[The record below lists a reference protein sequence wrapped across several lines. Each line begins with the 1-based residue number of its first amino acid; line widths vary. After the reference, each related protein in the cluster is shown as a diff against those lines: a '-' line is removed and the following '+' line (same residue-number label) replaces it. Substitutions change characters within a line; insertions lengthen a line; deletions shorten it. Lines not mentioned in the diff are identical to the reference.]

1 MSIEKF
7 EYFIE
12 PKEIEVGGKSFVIS
26 KFPAMIGRKIVTQYI
41 SSGLPKIGDYNSNEE
56 IMLLLMK
63 HVAAKNEEGKAT
75 VLSTRGLID
84 SHITPMP
91 SMEDERWEMLGKIEA
106 ATMEY
111 NCSFFRG
118 GRISNFFRDIA
129 QKLPQLITKI
139 LKDSLAP
146 LSRQGS
152 QPTNN

>member
-7 EYFIE
+7 IE
-12 PKEIEVGGKSFVIS
+12 PKDIEIGGKTFIIS

-63 HVAAKNEEGKAT
+63 HVAAKNQEGHT
-75 VLSTRGLID
+75 IVLANKDLID
-84 SHITPMP
+84 NHITPKE
-91 SMEDERWEMLGKIEA
+91 SESDERWEMLGKIEA

-146 LSRQGS
+146 LSRRDMQH
-152 QPTNN
+152 TNN